1 MNTQQFRHDLRR
13 GLGSCYIKLQ
23 RCDDPEIY
31 REDILWGIKH
41 AFAYDAQCEGTRGG
55 YLFSLIEQF
64 NDWSDFCE
72 LAANRANKNVKDRGQ
87 KFWHYSQIV
96 VLMAGAGY
104 EPAAQHVWDLYEH
117 MLLELRSGRHTKCG
131 TWPARD
137 NMSFLCVAI
146 IAYMCDTDYERIS
159 FLRRVLADYGSIMKM
174 RPNLVTSIEDEW
186 LESYADGE
194 LGKERIWELLKEQN
208 NPNIDLYLK
217 QWKKREI
224 EWKSSISH
232 SADKDIPV
240 KSAEEIYIEL
250 KNHRDKPFVVIQWTR
265 RLEKTGNTEELS
277 KLIRI
282 YTTEP
287 DDWVRY
293 ALLFVIR
300 TDIQASFFDKEAINR
315 VFVDSR
321 NRNAHLRGEATRVL
335 TLIRDEMVRKYA
347 VRRIKTGI
355 TDIDTI
361 NILIRNYIKGDGN
374 MLIGLIKSV
383 SANERN
389 DFCHGLFSD
398 IRDLLNENK
407 DAEEEMAEE
416 LLPYLYREGNCSNCR
431 REVLELM
438 KHRDIFTPE
447 LAEECKHD
455 CNEDIREMAL

>member
-1 MNTQQFRHDLRR
+1 M
-13 GLGSCYIKLQ
+13 
-23 RCDDPEIY
+23 
-31 REDILWGIKH
+31 
-41 AFAYDAQCEGTRGG
+41 A
-55 YLFSLIEQF
+55 LFS
-64 NDWSDFCE
+64 
-72 LAANRANKNVKDRGQ
+72 DR
-87 KFWHYSQIV
+87 
-96 VLMAGAGY
+96 
-104 EPAAQHVWDLYEH
+104 
-117 MLLELRSGRHTKCG
+117 
-131 TWPARD
+131 
-137 NMSFLCVAI
+137 
-146 IAYMCDTDYERIS
+146 
-159 FLRRVLADYGSIMKM
+159 
-174 RPNLVTSIEDEW
+174 
-186 LESYADGE
+186 
-194 LGKERIWELLKEQN
+194 
-208 NPNIDLYLK
+208 
-217 QWKKREI
+217 
-224 EWKSSISH
+224 
-232 SADKDIPV
+232 
-240 KSAEEIYIEL
+240 
-250 KNHRDKPFVVIQWTR
+250 
-265 RLEKTGNTEELS
+265 
-277 KLIRI
+277 
-282 YTTEP
+282 
-287 DDWVRY
+287 
-293 ALLFVIR
+293 LFVIR

-321 NRNAHLRGEATRVL
+321 NRNAHLRGEATRLL

-438 KHRDIFTPE
+438 KHRDIFTPG